1 MIKVEKDFTAIPS
14 ILNSKNREDAFDK
27 NIIAKSF
34 SNGKSLYKTDEVSKN
49 LYAIYNTK
57 CAYCEKNIDDEDKHI
72 EHYRPKKEYYW
83 LAYSWDNLLL
93 SCAKCNKFKGNK
105 FETIEQKVTYKNESY
120 SGIHNLSDSY
130 NNLEKPLLINPE
142 KDNVLDDIKFNR
154 EAEIYSSNK
163 RVEYTI
169 NKGCDLNRE
178 SLKQKRS
185 MLINAFVHNIEN
197 HFELFKLANYK
208 GIDRFIPDIKN
219 FIAECKTTNEF
230 YALRYFMYNNMNV
243 FFENSLIVKIL
254 NLLLE
259 EHGNSN
265 E

>member
-14 ILNSKNREDAFDK
+14 ILNKQNREDAFNK
-27 NIIAKSF
+27 NITAKSF
-34 SNGKSLYKTDEVSKN
+34 SNGKNLYKTDEVSKK

-93 SCAKCNKFKGNK
+93 SCAKCNKFKGDK
-105 FETIEQKVTYKNESY
+105 FETIEQKVTYQNESY
-120 SGIHNLSDSY
+120 SDIHNLSDSY
-130 NNLEKPLLINPE
+130 NDLEKPLLINPE

-154 EAEIYSSNK
+154 EAEIYSSNR
-163 RVEYTI
+163 RVKYTI
-169 NKGCDLNRE
+169 EEACDLNRIA
-178 SLKQKRS
+178 LKQKRA
-185 MLINAFVHNIEN
+185 MLINSFVNSINKHYVFFQKDKKIN
-197 HFELFKLANYK
+197 
-208 GIDRFIPDIKN
+208 RFIPDIEN
-219 FIAECKTTNEF
+219 FITECKTTNEF
-230 YALRYFMYNNMNV
+230 YALRYFMSNNMEE
-243 FFENSLIVKIL
+243 FFEDKLIVQIL

-259 EHGNSN
+259 EYGNSN